1 VAEACALHLDIVDEG
16 ADDITGLHR
25 TGAKHARD
33 GAT

>member
-25 TGAKHARD
+25 TGEARP
-33 GAT
+33 